1 MPTVHQFSTRE
12 VEDAQAV
19 IVKDAQI
26 GTWSISGAFEVVDAD
41 LSVTESTT
49 DSGWLTARV
58 LCAMPGVDADEGI
71 DLEVERTCIN
81 VVIGYSGPV
90 IDRVFL
96 G

>member
-19 IVKDAQI
+19 IVKDARI
-26 GTWSISGAFEVVDAD
+26 GTWSISGAFEVLDAD
-41 LSVTESTT
+41 LSVTASST
-49 DSGWLTARV
+49 DSGRFTARV
-58 LCAMPGVDADEGI
+58 LCAMPGVYANEGF
-71 DLEVERTCIN
+71 DLEVERTCMT

-90 IDRVFL
+90 IGRVFL